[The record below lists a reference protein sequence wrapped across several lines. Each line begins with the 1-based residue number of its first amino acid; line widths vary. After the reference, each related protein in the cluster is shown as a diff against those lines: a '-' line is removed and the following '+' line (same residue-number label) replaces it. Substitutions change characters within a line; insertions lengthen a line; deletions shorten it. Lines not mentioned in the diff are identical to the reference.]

1 MNFHLPRALLR
12 AALAFVLLGTSLHCG
27 AQESTPIPDGR
38 QIAASI
44 KYQFAI
50 YYLGQ
55 PAKPPLQ
62 ALQSQIKALPH
73 PLKLVSGVSEKPN
86 APLVAATLEKN
97 VQSAYAPPGLDM
109 LQRFGRGLTR
119 DQAVAM
125 QSSEQALILD
135 FAHPASFSFTA
146 YRSALTLTEQVA
158 RDTSGLIWD
167 EETREVFSPEE
178 WHKRRLDTWDGDI
191 PNALMHTVIHAY
203 KGDRLVRAITLGMA
217 KFGLPDVVVD
227 DFSWSENRPMG
238 NLINLLSQALV
249 EGAVVGP
256 RGSYD
261 LDIHQVK
268 HAAVRRSHL
277 DTLKPN
283 TTAIAKL
290 VLVTGIPDEGD
301 PHNRLVEIRF
311 DRTAGPDRHAQQAA
325 LLSSLFGSEDAI
337 KRVKHTEELLK
348 VSEQAR
354 SKLPAV
360 RDAFNKGL
368 QPGEYVLVKA
378 PFKTPGGDNEWMW
391 VEIVSWQ
398 GDEIGGLLKNEP
410 FDIPTLHAGQMVKV
424 LQEDVFDYIRRS
436 ADGREEGNET
446 AKILERM
453 RGAVQH

>member
-1 MNFHLPRALLR
+1 
-12 AALAFVLLGTSLHCG
+12 LHCG

-44 KYQFAI
+44 KFQFAI

-55 PAKPPLQ
+55 PARPPLQ
-62 ALQSQIKALPH
+62 TLQSQLKAMPH
-73 PLKLVSGVSEKPN
+73 RLKLVSGIPEEPN

-97 VQSAYAPPGLDM
+97 VQGAYAPPGLDM

-146 YRSALTLTEQVA
+146 YRSALALTEQVA

-191 PNALMHTVIHAY
+191 PHALMHTVIHAY

-249 EGAVVGP
+249 EGAVVGQ
-256 RGSYD
+256 GSYD

-268 HAAVRRSHL
+268 HAAVRRSQL
-277 DTLKPN
+277 DNLKPN
-283 TTAIAKL
+283 TTARAKL
-290 VLVTGIPDEGD
+290 LLVTGTPM
-301 PHNRLVEIRF
+301 RAIR
-311 DRTAGPDRHAQQAA
+311 TIGW
-325 LLSSLFGSEDAI
+325 LKFGSTGQPARPPCTTGCVVVVLVRVEDAI
-337 KRVKHTEELLK
+337 KRVNHTEELLK
-348 VSEQAR
+348 VSELADR
-354 SKLPAV
+354 SCRQSRAS
-360 RDAFNKGL
+360 G
-368 QPGEYVLVKA
+368 
-378 PFKTPGGDNEWMW
+378 
-391 VEIVSWQ
+391 
-398 GDEIGGLLKNEP
+398 
-410 FDIPTLHAGQMVKV
+410 AG
-424 LQEDVFDYIRRS
+424 
-436 ADGREEGNET
+436 AG
-446 AKILERM
+446 
-453 RGAVQH
+453 